1 MVKSVFLIHDVIV
14 KPFARQLA
22 IDLSLAGATVWLDEA
37 EIGAVDSLI
46 RKIDEE
52 KLVDVYLAL
61 LLTPDSVNSDWV
73 QQEVETALNQE
84 IAGIR
89 IKFLPLLYSDCEIPA
104 SMANKLCADFRNSA
118 NYSSMLRRVIN
129 RLDLGGNGDGTL
141 MPAHLAGIWQGSWT
155 WCGRLRDADMSLS
168 IFPMLP
174 SKMVIR
180 YLKSGILTIVEQV
193 LDVHVS
199 GKSVKL
205 VGRSY
210 RLLER
215 GIALGWNP
223 DTLNLTIDETGTML
237 KGTKMDKRGT
247 LSPVLFKRKKP

>member
-1 MVKSVFLIHDVIV
+1 MAKSVFLIHDVLV

-37 EIGAVDSLI
+37 EIGAVDFLI

-73 QQEVETALNQE
+73 QREVETALNQE

-89 IKFLPLLYSDCEIPA
+89 IKLLPLLYSDCAIPA
-104 SMANKLCADFRNSA
+104 FMANKLCADFRNSV

-129 RLDLGGNGDGTL
+129 RLDLGGNGEGTV
-141 MPAHLAGIWQGSWT
+141 MPAHLAGMWQGAWN
-155 WCGRLRDADMSLS
+155 WCGRPRNADMFLS
-168 IFPMLP
+168 SFPMLP

-180 YLKSGILTIVEQV
+180 YLKSGILTIVEQI
-193 LDVHVS
+193 LDVQIS
-199 GKSVKL
+199 GNAVKL

-223 DTLNLTIDETGTML
+223 DTLNLTIDEAGTTL
-237 KGTKMDKRGT
+237 KGIKMDKRGT
-247 LSPVLFKRKKP
+247 QSPVLFKRKQP